1 DVMNQQRKIIYKQR
15 DEVLDEADLKESI
28 LTMLDETVDQA
39 VELYLPGDEA
49 ENWDIQ
55 GLCGRFL
62 GWITDENELDSIEVD
77 KAAITAY
84 LKEKGRGLY
93 EAREEEFSPEVMR
106 NLERM
111 ILLRNVDIQWMD
123 HIDAMEQL
131 QDSIGLRAYAQQDP
145 VVAYKYQ
152 GSDMF
157 NEMTAAIREDTVH
170 DMLTVRLK
178 KEAPIKRKSVAKITS
193 TSGADEAENGG
204 TRQPVKKAEHPGP
217 NDPCWCGSGKK
228 YKKCH
233 MMQDIQEGKV

>member
-1 DVMNQQRKIIYKQR
+1 MSGK
-15 DEVLDEADLKESI
+15 DE
-28 LTMLDETVDQA
+28 
-39 VELYLPGDEA
+39 
-49 ENWDIQ
+49 
-55 GLCGRFL
+55 
-62 GWITDENELDSIEVD
+62 IT
-77 KAAITAY
+77 TY
-84 LKEKGRGLY
+84 LKTKGRGIY
-93 EAREEEFSPEVMR
+93 NAREEEFGSDVMR

-111 ILLRNVDIQWMD
+111 ILLRNVDILWMD

-157 NEMTAAIREDTVH
+157 NEMTEQIREDTVH

-178 KEAPIKRKSVAKITS
+178 KEAPIRRKSVAKITS
-193 TSGADEAENGG
+193 TSGGDEAENGG
-204 TRQPVKKAEHPGP
+204 ARKPVKKTEHPGP